1 MESTKTG
8 IKKPLNK
15 IHFRKVLFEME
26 IDYEKI
32 KINIANYEKDYDNT
46 INNLSTDVTEKIHA
60 NNSQKHKRIVNFNK
74 EFFCFLFKIK
84 KLKTKFFIFRKYIL
98 DNVTKIMSHV
108 KTRIDKIKIFAL
120 ERNLR
125 I

>member
-46 INNLSTDVTEKIHA
+46 INNLSTDDTEKIHA
-60 NNSQKHKRIVNFNK
+60 NNSKNIN
-74 EFFCFLFKIK
+74 EL
-84 KLKTKFFIFRKYIL
+84 
-98 DNVTKIMSHV
+98 
-108 KTRIDKIKIFAL
+108 
-120 ERNLR
+120 
-125 I
+125 